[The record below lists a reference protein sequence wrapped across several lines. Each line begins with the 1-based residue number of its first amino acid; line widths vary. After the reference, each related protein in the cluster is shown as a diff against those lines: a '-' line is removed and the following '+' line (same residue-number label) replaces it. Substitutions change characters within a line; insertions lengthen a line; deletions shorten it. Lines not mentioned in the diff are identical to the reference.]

1 MLVRGSVRLNS
12 ICSDPFSDRVLL
24 SNAPST
30 SSRATIDACIEFSHK
45 KAQKAQ
51 KNNSVLFVPFCGE
64 KILVSARDADFSLH
78 QSFDF
83 KRYAVSFGGAN
94 EASIDLED
102 SQLH

>member
-1 MLVRGSVRLNS
+1 VLVTCGRANS
-12 ICSDPFSDRVLL
+12 PEYSHKASQ
-24 SNAPST
+24 NAKS
-30 SSRATIDACIEFSHK
+30 SHK

-51 KNNSVLFVPFCGE
+51 KINSVLFVPFCGE
-64 KILVSARDADFSLH
+64 KFLVSARDADFSLH

-94 EASIDLED
+94 EVSIDLED